1 MKVYRSQKYSSF
13 EEVPIGEMFE
23 QDCEVWLKID
33 PNQFDVPCNAVNVSG
48 RKFMWFGVGVRVIRY
63 PNALLVLD
71 GDAEQ

>member
-33 PNQFDVPCNAVNVSG
+33 SDQFYVPCNAVNVSG
-48 RKFMWFGVGVRVIRY
+48 RKFMWFGAGVRVIRY

-71 GDAEQ
+71 GDTEA